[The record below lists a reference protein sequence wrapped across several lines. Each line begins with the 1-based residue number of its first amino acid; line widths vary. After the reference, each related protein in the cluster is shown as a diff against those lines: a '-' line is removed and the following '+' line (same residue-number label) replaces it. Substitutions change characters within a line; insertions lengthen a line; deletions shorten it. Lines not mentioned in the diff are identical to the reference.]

1 MSDVVD
7 ICLKHFVLSANISV
21 WDVIAEGKSLMNNKG
36 PSMLPCG
43 TPEITDKQL
52 DKLLLTETH

>member
-7 ICLKHFVLSANISV
+7 ICLKHFALSANISA
-21 WDVIAEGKSLMNNKG
+21 WNVIVEDKSLMNNKG

-43 TPEITDKQL
+43 IPEITDKRL
-52 DKLLLTETH
+52 DKQLLTEIH